1 MDTNALILIVI
12 TTINSILTLLASG
25 LKYSTRNVSENAAPN
40 KLGKRNSSNKIL
52 FFAKPWWVRSVSG
65 SIALFLL
72 YMLNQ
77 SYSSGSPPTTHI
89 AFYIDMLFAL
99 LIMNIFSYVL
109 FEVSLRASNWIEQ
122 QLLSKAK
129 DFRNEYHL
137 ADDEVKESIRVV
149 SHKLDEV
156 SELTN
161 KLRDRARKQDP
172 LGLHGSNDL

>member
-1 MDTNALILIVI
+1 
-12 TTINSILTLLASG
+12 
-25 LKYSTRNVSENAAPN
+25 
-40 KLGKRNSSNKIL
+40 
-52 FFAKPWWVRSVSG
+52 
-65 SIALFLL
+65 
-72 YMLNQ
+72 MLNQ